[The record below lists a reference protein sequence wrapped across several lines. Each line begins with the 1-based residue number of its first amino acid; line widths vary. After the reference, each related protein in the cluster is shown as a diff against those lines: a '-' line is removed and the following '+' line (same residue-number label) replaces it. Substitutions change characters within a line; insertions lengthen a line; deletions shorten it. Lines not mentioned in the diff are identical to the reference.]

1 MLISPHKR
9 EVFHFKKATMDL
21 EQTQLPPRKTVSLE
35 QCNHC
40 KFVFDHVV
48 VVNGQANIITELY
61 LKLTKSTNE

>member
-1 MLISPHKR
+1 MLISRHKR
-9 EVFHFKKATMDL
+9 EVLRFKRATMDL

-40 KFVFDHVV
+40 QFVFDHVV

>member
-1 MLISPHKR
+1 
-9 EVFHFKKATMDL
+9 MDL

-40 KFVFDHVV
+40 QFVFDRVV

-61 LKLTKSTNE
+61 LKLTKSNNE